1 MFILVLG
8 RAKLSNFLDVVFLE
22 NFLKSESVAIVPVV
36 KFESFLQLDEELLA
50 KVDLLLE
57 RIHLLAGQG
66 LLKPTV
72 QEVLLDAVLWLI
84 VRITYSQKILLQLFS
99 LFSHTKYA
107 LLAESG
113 QDFVY
118 RSV

>member
-36 KFESFLQLDEELLA
+36 EFESFLQLNEELLA

-57 RIHLLAGQG
+57 
-66 LLKPTV
+66 
-72 QEVLLDAVLWLI
+72 
-84 VRITYSQKILLQLFS
+84 
-99 LFSHTKYA
+99 
-107 LLAESG
+107 
-113 QDFVY
+113 
-118 RSV
+118 